1 MIMLKI
7 VSNLN
12 FKDKEIYFFIIT
24 FVIIALSILTNSF
37 VDTNG
42 YLTTDSTHFL
52 KLAKSFNQN
61 GSLYV
66 YSWTNSGEI
75 NFFSMWPLGYP
86 LLISLIS
93 KLTFLDV
100 FWSSK
105 LLNILSV
112 LLIFL
117 MIYKNTLFGY
127 SLIGLLFLSG
137 SFINI
142 FSYTLTENVFI
153 LGLVSYAYSTHNLTI
168 RASKKNILITI
179 LSFVLTFS
187 SRYIGGYLLI
197 FNFFLILRSL
207 KNNQSNTRGLIIL
220 LVASGTYMLGYLYM
234 NKYFTGFLT
243 YPHAYITYESSS
255 EIILHFVKKV
265 FEELNLI
272 MASVR
277 FKISPMFSIFSS
289 FLSAMLISLVAIYCK
304 KTSIKD
310 EKLNSL
316 ATNFIY
322 MSLFYIIIVLFWR
335 LTIWFSPFSYRIL
348 FPASILIMIGF
359 AYKVLS
365 RTNIHFDGIKNIYL
379 ALVVIGSFSIGYN
392 VLYKQITFEGITYT
406 ENIKQLKKKYSTIER
421 GSSIIFGERQ
431 IDYLRTDLVPLKPYY
446 LPLFAES
453 ESLGDFNKRISKS
466 NSIFFNIPEICKKP
480 YQTLSGDRGL
490 NCISSNKRIHFFDNQ
505 IMNYIKSNKNLGLHR
520 ISEIK

>member
-1 MIMLKI
+1 MLKI

-12 FKDKEIYFFIIT
+12 FKDKEIYFFITT

-52 KLAKSFNQN
+52 KLAKSFNEN

-127 SLIGLLFLSG
+127 SLIALLFLSG

-142 FSYTLTENVFI
+142 FSYTLTENLFI
-153 LGLVSYAYSTHNLTI
+153 VGLVSYAYSTHNLTV
-168 RASKKNILITI
+168 RASKKNILIAI

-234 NKYFTGFLT
+234 NKYFTGSLT

-272 MASVR
+272 KNQSYVLN
-277 FKISPMFSIFSS
+277 I
-289 FLSAMLISLVAIYCK
+289 LI
-304 KTSIKD
+304 
-310 EKLNSL
+310 
-316 ATNFIY
+316 
-322 MSLFYIIIVLFWR
+322 
-335 LTIWFSPFSYRIL
+335 IL
-348 FPASILIMIGF
+348 FGHPHFTSCLIL
-359 AYKVLS
+359 
-365 RTNIHFDGIKNIYL
+365 
-379 ALVVIGSFSIGYN
+379 
-392 VLYKQITFEGITYT
+392 
-406 ENIKQLKKKYSTIER
+406 
-421 GSSIIFGERQ
+421 
-431 IDYLRTDLVPLKPYY
+431 
-446 LPLFAES
+446 
-453 ESLGDFNKRISKS
+453 
-466 NSIFFNIPEICKKP
+466 
-480 YQTLSGDRGL
+480 
-490 NCISSNKRIHFFDNQ
+490 
-505 IMNYIKSNKNLGLHR
+505 
-520 ISEIK
+520 